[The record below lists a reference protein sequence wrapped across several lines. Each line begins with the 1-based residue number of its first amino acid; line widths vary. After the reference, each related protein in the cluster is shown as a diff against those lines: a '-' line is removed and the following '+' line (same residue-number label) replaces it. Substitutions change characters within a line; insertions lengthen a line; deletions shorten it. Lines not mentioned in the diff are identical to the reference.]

1 MLFSN
6 WSEIE
11 IPSSIP
17 GVEDASIPRLRE
29 LLDELVR
36 LEKEPLPE
44 GFKEPYDYYELEQE
58 SRERILSLYSS
69 EINCLKE
76 MLSLLPAD
84 TLIAGELEE
93 HSVHLLM
100 YDIWKNYESTHPD
113 EKMKLLAKTQ
123 SLLEEAWRLCGND
136 FIVKDYTLPNTEK
149 LTSETGEKFFA
160 LISEADSLIK
170 NMSFLSRRGCLSSLA
185 ISSCKSK
192 YNPHAADNYIYFLQT
207 ELGPTTAV
215 CWFWHLIAINDML
228 ATCYEKGIGT
238 NINHVKSLLYDATAR
253 GLYQFYNE
261 TGKEPIV
268 LD

>member
-11 IPSSIP
+11 IPPNIP
-17 GVEDASIPRLRE
+17 GVEDAAIPRLKE

-58 SRERILSLYSS
+58 SRERVLSLYSS

-76 MLSLLPAD
+76 LFSLLPTD
-84 TLIAGELEE
+84 TLSAWDREK
-93 HSVHLLM
+93 
-100 YDIWKNYESTHPD
+100 YDAYLTMFENWKHYESSHPD
-113 EKMKLLAKTQ
+113 EKKKILAKTQ

-185 ISSCKSK
+185 VSSCKSK
-192 YNPHAADNYIYFLQT
+192 YNPFATDKYTDFLFT
-207 ELGPTTAV
+207 ELDPNTAV
-215 CWFWHLIAINDML
+215 CWFWHLLAINHTL
-228 ATCYEKGIGT
+228 AVCYENGIGT
-238 NINHVKSLLYDATAR
+238 NINYVKSLLYDATAR

-261 TGKEPIV
+261 TGKEPSV